1 MLGIS
6 DLKTLRDAY
15 SLHRDMTAAEALRQI
30 GDPSDQAIVA
40 FAVNQMSH
48 SDRNLRVLALR
59 VLAHQRGEAAMRGV
73 LAGLLDETRRVC
85 ASAIQACPNFM
96 DNEAIVARL
105 EDITR
110 DGDLKRK
117 LRRRALSM
125 LAGNEGRLRGD
136 LTPPAAAALLRLMAN
151 ADWRYPIVFG
161 LLQLELG
168 PAVKSIL
175 EDFARS
181 SDETEREMA
190 RRALAGERVA
200 HIDRYAGDEVKQ
212 RQIMASCDIAKGRMY
227 YWLPREDIELQRA
240 TRSIA

>member
-6 DLKTLRDAY
+6 DLKKLRDAY
-15 SLHRDMTAAEALRQI
+15 SLHSDATSAETLRQI
-30 GDPSDQAIVA
+30 GNPSDQAIVA
-40 FAVNQMSH
+40 FAVNQMSQ

-85 ASAIQACPNFM
+85 ASAIQACPNFL

-110 DGDLKRK
+110 DGNVKRK

-125 LAGNEGRLRGD
+125 LAGDEGRLRGD
-136 LTPPAAAALLRLMAN
+136 LTLPVAATLRRLMAKP
-151 ADWRYPIVFG
+151 DWRYPILFG
-161 LLQLELG
+161 LVQLELT

-181 SDETEREMA
+181 NDEAERAMA
-190 RRALAGERVA
+190 RRALAGERVV
-200 HIDRYAGDEVKQ
+200 HIDRFANDDVK
-212 RQIMASCDIAKGRMY
+212 RRRIMASCDIAQGRMY
-227 YWLPREDIELQRA
+227 YWLPR
-240 TRSIA
+240 

>member
-6 DLKTLRDAY
+6 DLKKLRDAY
-15 SLHRDMTAAEALRQI
+15 GPYSDTTPAEALRQI

-40 FAVNQMSH
+40 FAVNLMSH

-73 LAGLLDETRRVC
+73 LAGLLDETRRIC
-85 ASAIQACPNFM
+85 ASAIQACPNFL

-105 EDITR
+105 EDIAR

-136 LTPPAAAALLRLMAN
+136 LTPPVAAALRRLMAKPDLRN
-151 ADWRYPIVFG
+151 PIAFG
-161 LLQLELG
+161 LVRLELT

-175 EDFARS
+175 EEFGRS
-181 SDETEREMA
+181 SDEAERDMA
-190 RRALAGERVA
+190 RRALAGERVV
-200 HIDRYAGDEVKQ
+200 HIDRYAGDEATQ
-212 RQIMASCDIAKGRMY
+212 RRITASCDIAQGRMY
-227 YWLPREDIELQRA
+227 YWLPR
-240 TRSIA
+240 